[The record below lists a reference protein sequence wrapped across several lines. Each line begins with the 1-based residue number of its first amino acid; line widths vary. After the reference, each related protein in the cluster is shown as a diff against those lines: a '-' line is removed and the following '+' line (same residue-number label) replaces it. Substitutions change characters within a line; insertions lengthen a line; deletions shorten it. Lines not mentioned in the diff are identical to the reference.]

1 MIRLLIVEDHS
12 SFRSALAFMLDR
24 EEDINVVAEAGTIDE
39 ARTILTST
47 PVDVALVDME
57 LPDGSGLDLIRDTR
71 SRNPE
76 AEMIL
81 LTGSGR
87 PQTRALAVA
96 AGACG
101 VLHKST
107 TITTIVGAVQKVAA
121 GQSLITPSEAVSLLQ
136 EAARFNGRTRE
147 VEQAL
152 KGLTPREVD
161 VLRGL
166 AAGLDNAAVAD
177 RLHISTETVRSHVV
191 RLLRKLDAESRLQAV
206 LIAVRHGYL
215 DLDELA

>member
-81 LTGSGR
+81 LTGSAR